1 MNVDPLDRRS
11 EVPRSG
17 DRWRWRGSVAFLAVV
32 VGFVIYPLVIS
43 RDDVVNADWPAF
55 ETGARLVAHD
65 PGHLYDLNTQ
75 AKVQREVTGGK
86 TLVTLGINGILP
98 FLAPAW
104 VALVAVPFDALGPQL
119 GGRLWMLFGLAA
131 MAFGL
136 YLAVRPRAPSAA
148 LPALASVP
156 TAIVLINAQ
165 LDGVVVLGL
174 GAAISL
180 WRRPWLAGLCLGL
193 TLFKPNLIFP
203 VGAALLLARQWRV
216 IAAWAAAAVV
226 LTAMPMIFSPNWV
239 FQWLNVVGGTV
250 QRGSREIVLADLG
263 PYIAPD
269 HYQSYVIGALA
280 LVALAAVLVVA
291 ARCRADFR
299 RCAAVLVAGSVFA
312 APHALPGD
320 LVLVALALAIW
331 GAAEWHDWLALSVGA
346 AVAAFAP
353 PIVPMLVGIV
363 LVGWVILRVSGVTAR
378 PQPEPRPVSAR

>member
-1 MNVDPLDRRS
+1 MGKPKPLATS
-11 EVPRSG
+11 HACCS
-17 DRWRWRGSVAFLAVV
+17 
-32 VGFVIYPLVIS
+32 
-43 RDDVVNADWPAF
+43 
-55 ETGARLVAHD
+55 
-65 PGHLYDLNTQ
+65 
-75 AKVQREVTGGK
+75 
-86 TLVTLGINGILP
+86 
-98 FLAPAW
+98 
-104 VALVAVPFDALGPQL
+104 LVAVPFDALGPQL

-269 HYQSYVIGALA
+269 PYQSYVSGARA

-331 GAAEWHDWLALSVGA
+331 GASEWHDWLALSVGA

-363 LVGWVILRVSGVTAR
+363 LVGWVILRVSGPTAR